1 MPANRSRPRRSRR
14 PSIGRLAIAGAAML
28 AGLGAFTTRAGAQA
42 QATPVPSVVDTTIFY
57 KALDLESAG
66 KYREAAPLFR
76 LALHTPA
83 AENALLGLE
92 RVYAELGWTDSLVA
106 PLDSL
111 IARDPRNETYR
122 TVELRTMQT
131 TGGDAAARAA
141 VDRWTREVPNSALP
155 YREYA
160 RLLLEKNRAADA
172 DSVLARAGTALGTM
186 RDLQFELA
194 QTRAAEGAWVESAQA
209 WRQALLH
216 ADYLE
221 QAAAYALAPTP
232 ASSREA
238 VREIFL
244 ALPVEVSS
252 RRALADLEMSWG
264 SPGDAWDALSGL
276 TPDSSAA
283 AAWSDFAQRAESEER
298 WSLARQALESALRWK
313 RTPDLAL
320 RAGSA
325 ALNAGDAAAAL
336 RLAPFADAKGDSNVV
351 AQSYLP
357 LHVKAL
363 SALGRP
369 ADAEAL
375 VAGYD
380 RLLPPGAHNS
390 LVRTIAWGWVRAGD
404 MTRARAALATAGVE
418 GDSSDAAGWLAL
430 YDGNLKTARVLLRGG
445 SENSSD
451 LALALGIIARVKADT
466 APALGHAFLALAR
479 GDSAGAATQFV
490 NAAEQRPA
498 VRSVLLA
505 TAAQIQSARHHDD
518 EAVVLWK
525 RILDDDPDT
534 PEAASAEL
542 AWARTLRRT
551 GDTAGAVSHL
561 EHLILTYPQ
570 SALVPQARR
579 ELELAKSAIPP
590 CD

>member
-1 MPANRSRPRRSRR
+1 MRASRS
-14 PSIGRLAIAGAAML
+14 GRLALRSAAPRRALFAL
-28 AGLGAFTTRAGAQA
+28 AVVLGCLGGRGPAAGAQA
-42 QATPVPSVVDTTIFY
+42 QMAPGTTVADTTTFY

-111 IARDPRNETYR
+111 IASDPRNETYR
-122 TVELRTMQT
+122 TVELRTMQS

-141 VDRWTREVPNSALP
+141 VDRWVRSVPNSALP

-160 RLLLEKNRAADA
+160 RLLLEKNRASDA
-172 DSVLARAGTALGTM
+172 DSVLARAGATLGTL

-221 QAAAYALAPTP
+221 QAASYALAPTP
-232 ASSREA
+232 ASSREQ

-252 RRALADLEMSWG
+252 RRALADLEMTWG
-264 SPGDAWDALSGL
+264 SPGDAWNALSGL

-283 AAWSDFAQRAESEER
+283 AAWSEFAQRAESEER
-298 WSLARQALESALRWK
+298 WTLARQALESALRWR
-313 RTPDLAL
+313 RTADIAL
-320 RAGSA
+320 RAGNA
-325 ALNAGDAAAAL
+325 ALNAGDPAAAL
-336 RLAPFADAKGDSNVV
+336 RLAPLGDAQGDSSII

-357 LHVKAL
+357 LQVKAL
-363 SALGRP
+363 AALGRP
-369 ADAEAL
+369 AEAEAL

-380 RLLPPGAHNS
+380 RLLSPGAHNS
-390 LVRTIAWGWVRAGD
+390 LVRTIAWGWVRSGD
-404 MTRARAALATAGVE
+404 MNRARAALATTGAE

-430 YDGNLKTARVLLRGG
+430 YDGNLKLARQLLRGG
-445 SENSSD
+445 SESSSE
-451 LALALGIIARVKADT
+451 LALALGIIARVKVDT
-466 APALGHAFLALAR
+466 APAIGHAFLALAR

-490 NAAEQRPA
+490 QAAEQRPSI
-498 VRSVLLA
+498 RSALLS
-505 TAAQIQSARHHDD
+505 TAAQIQSARHHDV
-518 EAVVLWK
+518 EAVALWK
-525 RILDDDPDT
+525 RILDDDADA
-534 PEAASAEL
+534 PEAAGAEL
-542 AWARTLRRT
+542 AWARTLRRG
-551 GDTAGAVSHL
+551 GDTPGAVAHL